1 MESSLSTFLSGPG
14 RYIAII
20 CIAYLLIGLPLTML
34 YLKKNK
40 IMAKSYLEKNPDSAK
55 MIINTRFAFGNLS
68 DALVIIYINNEAPV
82 HFYKKEN

>member
-40 IMAKSYLEKNPDSAK
+40 IMANSPDVNDRSVFILIVAA
-55 MIINTRFAFGNLS
+55 MEPTLI
-68 DALVIIYINNEAPV
+68 PV
-82 HFYKKEN
+82 T

>member
-34 YLKKNK
+34 YLKKK
-40 IMAKSYLEKNPDSAK
+40 
-55 MIINTRFAFGNLS
+55 
-68 DALVIIYINNEAPV
+68 
-82 HFYKKEN
+82 

>member
-55 MIINTRFAFGNLS
+55 MIINTRFAWNLS
-68 DALVIIYINNEAPV
+68 DALVIIYINNEAL
-82 HFYKKEN
+82 FIFIKKEN